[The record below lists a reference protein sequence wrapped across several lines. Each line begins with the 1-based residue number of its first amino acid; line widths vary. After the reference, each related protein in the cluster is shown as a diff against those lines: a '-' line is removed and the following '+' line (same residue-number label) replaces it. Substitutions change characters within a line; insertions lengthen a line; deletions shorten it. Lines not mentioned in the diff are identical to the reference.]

1 MSMFTYFFWLVTF
14 VAGVVVA
21 FFVPETTVPVGG
33 KFVFIGAWGAVLGLV
48 LYNVCKRKLDIAEE
62 DFNEALYSIKDS
74 KLSMTS
80 DLAVAGPDPLAA
92 PTEPEDMPLPTGA
105 ISSKEALAKKVDE
118 INVKFPLAA
127 WKKYTRCLLKNRPVP
142 EVIKSLEDL
151 LPQLFPNASGILYMY
166 AGTQTD
172 LRKVLSFGETVISDD
187 VIRPVECA
195 SFDAGDIVITDYSN
209 PSVNGGCTHLHLHPH
224 GISFCAP
231 IEGCEEHFGILSL
244 QTDVLPDNESMDDW
258 HAKVSAV
265 AASFGLYIATQNLS
279 ARYKQHSI
287 RDTLTGL
294 FNRRYMEESLVREV
308 SAATRHRSPIGLIML
323 YPDAVA
329 QIQEHRGRHAVEQLL
344 WELGQRLPGYVR
356 NEDIPC
362 RYEGE
367 VFCVI
372 LPGADLKIT
381 RDRAERIRHEISQ
394 LKIAYGETVLETTL
408 SIGVAV
414 MPTHAGDARG
424 LLMAAGESMQMAI
437 QSGANRV
444 ILADALGKKQ

>member
-1 MSMFTYFFWLVTF
+1 MI
-14 VAGVVVA
+14 
-21 FFVPETTVPVGG
+21 
-33 KFVFIGAWGAVLGLV
+33 K
-48 LYNVCKRKLDIAEE
+48 
-62 DFNEALYSIKDS
+62 AL
-74 KLSMTS
+74 
-80 DLAVAGPDPLAA
+80 
-92 PTEPEDMPLPTGA
+92 EQ
-105 ISSKEALAKKVDE
+105 
-118 INVKFPLAA
+118 
-127 WKKYTRCLLKNRPVP
+127 
-142 EVIKSLEDL
+142 L

-172 LRKVLSFGETVISDD
+172 LHKVLGFGETVFSDD

-209 PSVNGGCTHLHLHPH
+209 PSVNAGCTHLHHHPH

-231 IEGCEEHFGILSL
+231 IEGIEEHFGIFSL

-265 AASFGLYIATQNLS
+265 ATTFGLYIANQNLG
-279 ARYKQHSI
+279 ARYRQHSI
-287 RDTLTGL
+287 RDSLTGL

-308 SAATRHRSPIGLIML
+308 SAATRHRSPIGLIMI

-329 QIQEHRGRHAVEQLL
+329 QIQEQRGRHAVEQLL

-408 SIGVAV
+408 SMGVAV
-414 MPTHAGDARG
+414 MPAHAGDARG
-424 LLMAAGESMQMAI
+424 LLQAAGESMQMAI

-444 ILADALGKKQ
+444 ILAEALGKKR